1 MTRSIVWFLLVLSLL
16 FNVFFVFGYMQAK
29 ASSQL
34 PNGDITEANR
44 VTEFVGNEL
53 KLDDKQREVFSKLRR
68 EMRVFNESI
77 ALSDQE
83 LLNELEKET
92 PDLSAIRQMVV
103 EQTDLNNQRRVERS
117 QRFNDFL
124 QTLSPDQ
131 CRRLSDRVGRSRHGR
146 DRFQRM
152 LKMFDENNN
161 GKLDEDEMVKAKAAH
176 STWREK
182 WQTER
187 EKRRTEMREQFDAN
201 GDGDIDEEEWGAM
214 IIKRYDTNGNGEL
227 DSVEISSMRAI
238 RENGSRQRRS
248 RRKEDTGSNDN

>member
-16 FNVFFVFGYMQAK
+16 FNVFFVFGYMRAK

-44 VTEFVGNEL
+44 VTEFVSNEL

-83 LLNELEKET
+83 LLNELEKES
-92 PDLSAIRQMVV
+92 PDLSTIRQMVV

-124 QTLSPDQ
+124 KTLSPDQ
-131 CRRLSDRVGRSRHGR
+131 CKRLSDRVGRSRHGR
-146 DRFQRM
+146 GRFQRM
-152 LKMFDENNN
+152 LKMFDENKN

-182 WQTER
+182 WQKER
-187 EKRRTEMREQFDAN
+187 EKRRTEMREQYDAN
-201 GDGDIDEEEWGAM
+201 GDGDIDQQEWGAM
-214 IIKRYDTNGNGEL
+214 ILERYDANGNGEL
-227 DSVEISSMRAI
+227 DKVEIGAMRAM
-238 RENGSRQRRS
+238 RENGPRQRRS
-248 RRKEDTGSNDN
+248 RYKENTGSEDN

>member
-1 MTRSIVWFLLVLSLL
+1 MIRAIVWFLLVLSLL

-29 ASSQL
+29 TNSQL
-34 PNGDITEANR
+34 QNGDVTEASR

-53 KLDDKQREVFSKLRR
+53 KLDDKQREVFSKLRS

-83 LLNELEKET
+83 LLNELEKQT
-92 PDLSAIRQMVV
+92 PDLSKIRDMVV

-124 QTLSPDQ
+124 KTLSPDQ

-161 GKLDEDEMVKAKAAH
+161 GKLDEDEMVKAKAVHDA
-176 STWREK
+176 WREK
-182 WQTER
+182 WQKER
-187 EKRRTEMREQFDAN
+187 EKRRTEMRQQYDAN
-201 GDGDIDEEEWGAM
+201 GDGDIDDEEWGA
-214 IIKRYDTNGNGEL
+214 IILDRYDANGNGEL
-227 DSVEISSMRAI
+227 DNVEIGAMRAM
-238 RENGSRQRRS
+238 RENGPRQRRS
-248 RRKEDTGSNDN
+248 RYKENNSSEDN